1 MRKRMMYLLLVIS
14 VLSQCF
20 TGVSFAKAK
29 TKYPVEEIW
38 FTDGDHYSVTRR
50 RYGLIAKNVDEVSL
64 NSDSDFWEVYIRQ
77 NNKFKEVHLWE
88 KKGKQ
93 YKMGTV
99 AVNAKASYPTVDGDI
114 TVDAQNRVLFT
125 GISTCDYWAKHTSK
139 KQCKKAHRWWE
150 HPYIDKVM
158 ETDVANTWSGNDMFA
173 YCKNNDNRLYITG
186 PIIAALTGHT
196 EDEYCYKYDTV
207 KTYFEGSADQ
217 IKQVVCCADLAQR
230 SSIFVLMND
239 GSVWG
244 IGANKHKLIS
254 NSKKKNYRSFVKII
268 DGGVTQIAA
277 SEEQV
282 AVVKE
287 DNTLWIWG
295 RDMKKSKRKYKY
307 SATPKKI
314 AENVSEVAVS
324 TYHIFDTY
332 PIVVYLKK
340 DGSAYGVGYNCAGKE
355 GGDAVFTDKYK
366 TGWNRKPVLLMKN
379 VKHVYAVSQATLI
392 LTNEKELYWTGEQEG
407 YGGCEGVKY

>member
-29 TKYPVEEIW
+29 TKYRVEEIW

-50 RYGLIAKNVDEVSL
+50 KYGLIAKNVDEVSV
-64 NSDSDFWEVYIRQ
+64 NSDLNFWEVYIRQ

-99 AVNAKASYPTVDGDI
+99 AVNAKASYPTIDGDI

-125 GISTCDYWAKHTSK
+125 GLSTCDYWAKHTSK
-139 KQCKKAHRWWE
+139 KQCKKAHRWWK
-150 HPYIDKVM
+150 HPYVDKVM
-158 ETDVANTWSGNDMFA
+158 ETDVANTWSGTNMFA
-173 YCKNNDNRLYITG
+173 YCKDNDNKLYITG

-196 EDEYCYKYDTV
+196 DDEYCYKYDTV

-217 IKQVVCCADLAQR
+217 IKQVVCCADFAQR
-230 SSIFVLMND
+230 SCIFVLMND

-254 NSKKKNYRSFVKII
+254 NSKKKKYSSFVKII

-277 SEEQV
+277 GEEQV

-314 AENVSEVAVS
+314 ADNVSEVAVS

-340 DGSAYGVGYNCAGKE
+340 DGSAYGMGYNCAGKE
-355 GGDAVFTDKYK
+355 DGDAVFTDKYK

-379 VKHVYAVSQATLI
+379 VKHVYAVSQATLM

-407 YGGCEGVKY
+407 YGGCEGIKY

>member
-14 VLSQCF
+14 VLSQSF

-50 RYGLIAKNVDEVSL
+50 KYGLIAKNVDEVSV
-64 NSDSDFWEVYIRQ
+64 NSDSGFWEVYIRQ

-99 AVNAKASYPTVDGDI
+99 AVNAKASYPTIDGDI

-125 GISTCDYWAKHTSK
+125 GLSTCDYWAKHTSK
-139 KQCKKAHRWWE
+139 KQCKKAHRWK
-150 HPYIDKVM
+150 HPYVDKVM

-173 YCKNNDNRLYITG
+173 YCKDNDNRLYITG

-196 EDEYCYKYDTV
+196 DDEYCYKYDTV

-217 IKQVVCCADLAQR
+217 IKQVVCCADFAER

-254 NSKKKNYRSFVKII
+254 NSKKKKYSSFVKII

-277 SEEQV
+277 GEEQV

-314 AENVSEVAVS
+314 EDNVSEVAVS
-324 TYHIFDTY
+324 TYHVFDTY

-340 DGSAYGVGYNCAGKE
+340 DGSAYGMGYNYSDKGLGAQL
-355 GGDAVFTDKYK
+355 DTDKYK

-379 VKHVYAVSQATLI
+379 VKHVYAVSQATLM

-407 YGGCEGVKY
+407 YIGCEGIKY

>member
-1 MRKRMMYLLLVIS
+1 MKKRMMYLLLVIS

-20 TGVSFAKAK
+20 TGVSFAKEK

-50 RYGLIAKNVDEVSL
+50 KYGLIAKNVDEVSV
-64 NSDSDFWEVYIRQ
+64 NSDLNFWEVYIRQ

-99 AVNAKASYPTVDGDI
+99 AVNAKASYPTIDGDI

-125 GISTCDYWAKHTSK
+125 GLSTCDYWAKHTSK
-139 KQCKKAHRWWE
+139 KQCKKAHRWK
-150 HPYIDKVM
+150 HPYVDKVM
-158 ETDVANTWSGNDMFA
+158 ETDVTNTWSGDGMFA
-173 YCKNNDNRLYITG
+173 YCKDNDNRLYITG

-196 EDEYCYKYDTV
+196 DDEYCYKYDTV

-217 IKQVVCCADLAQR
+217 IKQVVCCADFAER

-254 NSKKKNYRSFVKII
+254 NSKKKKYSSFVKII

-277 SEEQV
+277 GEEQV

-314 AENVSEVAVS
+314 ADNVSEVAVS
-324 TYHIFDTY
+324 TYHVFDTY

-340 DGSAYGVGYNCAGKE
+340 DGSAYGMGYNYSDKGV
-355 GGDAVFTDKYK
+355 GDAVFTDKYK

-379 VKHVYAVSQATLI
+379 VKHVYAVSQATLM

-407 YGGCEGVKY
+407 YIGCEGIKY

>member
-50 RYGLIAKNVDEVSL
+50 KYGLIAKNVDEVSV
-64 NSDSDFWEVYIRQ
+64 NSDSTFWEVYIRQ

-99 AVNAKASYPTVDGDI
+99 AVNAKASYPTIDGDI

-125 GISTCDYWAKHTSK
+125 GLSTCDYWAKHTSK
-139 KQCKKAHRWWE
+139 KQCKKAHRWK
-150 HPYIDKVM
+150 HPYVDKVM
-158 ETDVANTWSGNDMFA
+158 ETDVTNTWSGDGMFA
-173 YCKNNDNRLYITG
+173 YCKDNDNRLYITG

-196 EDEYCYKYDTV
+196 DDEYCYKYDTV

-217 IKQVVCCADLAQR
+217 IKQVVCCADFAER

-254 NSKKKNYRSFVKII
+254 NSKKKKYSSFVKII

-277 SEEQV
+277 GEEQV

-295 RDMKKSKRKYKY
+295 RDMKKSKRKY

-314 AENVSEVAVS
+314 ADNVSEVAVS
-324 TYHIFDTY
+324 TYHVFDTY
-332 PIVVYLKK
+332 PIVVYLKN
-340 DGSAYGVGYNCAGKE
+340 DGSAYGMGYNYSDKGV
-355 GGDAVFTDKYK
+355 GDAVFTDKYK

-379 VKHVYAVSQATLI
+379 VKHVYAVSQATLM

-407 YGGCEGVKY
+407 YIGCEGIKY

>member
-1 MRKRMMYLLLVIS
+1 MRKRMMSLLLAIS

-29 TKYPVEEIW
+29 TKNPVETW
-38 FTDGDHYSVTRR
+38 FADGEHLSVARR
-50 RYGLIAKNVDEVSL
+50 RYGLIAKNVDEVRL
-64 NSDSDFWEVYIRQ
+64 NSDSDFFEVYIRQ
-77 NNKFKEVHLWE
+77 NNKFKEVQLTE
-88 KKGKQ
+88 KKGKK

-99 AVNAKASYPTVDGDI
+99 AVNAKVSYPTDNGDI

-125 GISTCDYWAKHTSK
+125 GFTTCDYWAKHTSK
-139 KQCKKAHRWWE
+139 KQCEKAGRWA

-186 PIIAALTGHT
+186 PIIASLTGHT
-196 EDEYCYKYDTV
+196 DEYCYKYDTV

-217 IKQVVCCADLAQR
+217 IKQVVCYATGGGR

-244 IGANKHKLIS
+244 IGANEHKLIS

-277 SEEQV
+277 SRDQI

-295 RDMKKSKRKYKY
+295 RDMKKSKRKY

-314 AENVSEVAVS
+314 ADNVSEVAVS
-324 TYHIFDTY
+324 TYQIYDRY

-340 DGSAYGVGYNCAGKE
+340 DGSAYGMGYNYTDKNE
-355 GGDAVFTDKYK
+355 GFAVFTDKYK
-366 TGWNRKPVLLMKN
+366 KGWNRKPVLLMKN
-379 VKHVYAVSQATLI
+379 VKHVYAATNATLM
-392 LTNEKELYWTGEQEG
+392 LTNKKELYWTGSQG
-407 YGGCEGVKY
+407 WYGGCEGVKY

>member
-29 TKYPVEEIW
+29 TKYRVEEIW

-50 RYGLIAKNVDEVSL
+50 KYGLIAKNVDEVSL

-77 NNKFKEVHLWE
+77 NNKFKEVKLFK

-99 AVNAKASYPTVDGDI
+99 AVNAKASYPTEDGDI

-139 KQCKKAHRWWE
+139 KQCKKDYRPE
-150 HPYIDKVM
+150 HPYINKVM
-158 ETDVANTWSGNDMFA
+158 ETDVENTWSGNDMFA
-173 YCKNNDNRLYITG
+173 YCKDNRLYITG

-196 EDEYCYKYDTV
+196 DDEYCYKYDTV

-217 IKQVVCCADLAQR
+217 IKQVVCCADFAER

-254 NSKKKNYRSFVKII
+254 NSKKKKYSSFVKII

-277 SEEQV
+277 GEEQV

-314 AENVSEVAVS
+314 EDNVSEVAVS
-324 TYHIFDTY
+324 TYHVFDTY

-340 DGSAYGVGYNCAGKE
+340 DGSAYGMGYNYSDKGV
-355 GGDAVFTDKYK
+355 GDAVFTDKYK

-379 VKHVYAVSQATLI
+379 VKHVYAVSQATLM

-407 YGGCEGVKY
+407 YIGCEGIKY